1 MRVSNH
7 PLHVEGVGVK
17 KLLIL
22 LAVLASLSWGACTSG
37 SYNIAASDIG
47 INCIPCD
54 GNNWSEQ
61 NCSSYAGCGGSWSN
75 YCRDIFPD
83 NCVCTKYR
91 NSCPSSGRVG
101 SQYYTG
107 VVRLLARNSSGCT
120 FQPNNVYCNYTV
132 SCSTQAEA
140 DSVRCALDPTA
151 DGCAVETDTTLFA
164 CSDSFSGKSGL
175 YRLAC
180 KALNGVVTS
189 CNGKTNVDV
198 LTDGTLVRPL
208 QGTCAQ
214 NGFETGII
222 GGATAD
228 TSSPQSANA
237 DCFAI
242 IGSTCHMKDKV
253 SGNTFTCDCD
263 GSCNVALRNLM
274 AGNANCQNP
283 YPQPSS
289 SDGALSLPFQSSSS
303 ASSSPSSS
311 EGGSSGGTSEGTS
324 SGDGTSS
331 SSDFEYDYT
340 EVLDNIRANTQ
351 YNGTVLNDIK
361 NNTYTANGLLQQLVD
376 KDWSPTINVA
386 APNVNVSVETDTA
399 RAPAEILSF
408 LKDTTGIGG
417 YADQFTNERD
427 EAIRRGDSLLSA
439 TSSFIDSVEG
449 AFPNIDYSD
458 SIGSAVQGVNNALAT
473 LKDTIDN
480 SAISDSMTRWEGLIT
495 DNGVITG
502 DGSSDCPSILI
513 QTYTWEFPMGN
524 SQVNVNVPALGQ
536 YLCTPITGVNI
547 TLWALA
553 RVLLRAIVAIGCM
566 IWIYKAVMGIDESG
580 EGE

>member
-1 MRVSNH
+1 MN
-7 PLHVEGVGVK
+7 
-17 KLLIL
+17 KLFTL
-22 LAVLASLSWGACTSG
+22 LALLLLLCSHSWGACRVQYGPYSGTRTCNPSVSTSTQAYCEEQLSNG
-37 SYNIAASDIG
+37 CSDI
-47 INCIPCD
+47 
-54 GNNWSEQ
+54 NNFNLLYGFCYTSAS
-61 NCSSYAGCGGSWSN
+61 NASAVGSWSGEP
-75 YCRDIFPD
+75 YCEKGNGGYWYI
-83 NCVCTKYR
+83 K
-91 NSCPSSGRVG
+91 SA
-101 SQYYTG
+101 YT
-107 VVRLLARNSSGCT
+107 
-120 FQPNNVYCNYTV
+120 NVYCLLDCNELQV
-132 SCSTQAEA
+132 DSIQHII
-140 DSVRCALDPTA
+140 DSVYCEQNPTA
-151 DGCAVETDTTLFA
+151 AGCAVETDTTLFA
-164 CSDSFSGKSGL
+164 CSDSFSGNGGL
-175 YRLAC
+175 YRLSC
-180 KALNGVVTS
+180 KALNGEVIS
-189 CNGKTNVDV
+189 CNGKTSIDIA
-198 LTDGTLVRPL
+198 TDGTLVRPL

-214 NGFETGII
+214 NGFGTGII

-228 TSSPQSANA
+228 TASPQSANA

-289 SDGALSLPFQSSSS
+289 SDGAVSLPFQSSSS

-311 EGGSSGGTSEGTS
+311 EGGSSGGTS

-331 SSDFEYDYT
+331 SSDFEFDYT

-351 YNGTVLNDIK
+351 QTATEVGRSNEFLNDIK
-361 NNTYTANGLLQQLVD
+361 NNTYTANGLLQQLVN
-376 KDWSPTINVA
+376 KDWNPTIDVHTSYSSHDTNI
-386 APNVNVSVETDTA
+386 VNVEVNGDTA
-399 RAPAEILSF
+399 HAPAEILSF

-449 AFPNIDYSD
+449 SFPNIDYSD
-458 SIGSAVQGVNNALAT
+458 SIGSAVQGVNSALAT

-480 SAISDSMTRWEGLIT
+480 SAISDSMTRWEGIIT

-502 DGSSDCPSILI
+502 DGSSDCPSILT